1 MKLALVTF
9 IAALLCWSA
18 PASARRLVY
27 KCTVKKGRITKCS
40 KRPHNG
46 PALMRIGRAT
56 FKMCHARSG
65 RADCGRTAP
74 FTGTAPVKSRG
85 KILLCTF
92 KNGSKRRCRGPH
104 SGTWVGYGY

>member
-1 MKLALVTF
+1 MKIALVTM

-27 KCTVKKGRITKCS
+27 KCTVKNGTIKTCS

-46 PALMRIGRAT
+46 PALMRLGRAT

-65 RADCGRTAP
+65 RADCGRAP
-74 FTGTAPVKSRG
+74 LFTGTAPVKSGG
-85 KILLCTF
+85 KIRLCTF
-92 KNGSKRRCRGPH
+92 NRGSKGRCRGLY
-104 SGTWVGYGY
+104 SGTMVGYGR